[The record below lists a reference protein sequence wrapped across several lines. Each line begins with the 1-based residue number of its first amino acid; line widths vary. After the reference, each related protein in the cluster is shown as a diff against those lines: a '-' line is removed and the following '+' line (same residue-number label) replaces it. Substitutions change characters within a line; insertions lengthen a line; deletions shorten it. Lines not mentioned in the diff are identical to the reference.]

1 MDSGEPPLTSE
12 TSLWASG
19 YVERTRAM
27 VTDDFQEQSELYMAW
42 TEKLLQRVPREGT
55 ERANN
60 GCGRGIYVEI
70 LPPPKHYAV
79 TMKHFSPL
87 R

>member
-55 ERANN
+55 ER
-60 GCGRGIYVEI
+60 R
-70 LPPPKHYAV
+70 
-79 TMKHFSPL
+79 
-87 R
+87 